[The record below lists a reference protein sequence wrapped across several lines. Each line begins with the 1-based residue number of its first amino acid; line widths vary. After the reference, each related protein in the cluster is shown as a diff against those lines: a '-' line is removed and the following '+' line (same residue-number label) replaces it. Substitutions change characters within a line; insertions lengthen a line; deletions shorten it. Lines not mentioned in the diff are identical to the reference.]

1 MFKRKIGTRPHFE
14 IRISFFTPFTP
25 YYISRLYFTFTLC
38 YIWSRSQWNKGSHLM
53 LIFFSSYLRKAMNTS
68 QEADHNEGTLF
79 ILRGPVAFD
88 PECRS
93 LS

>member
-1 MFKRKIGTRPHFE
+1 
-14 IRISFFTPFTP
+14 
-25 YYISRLYFTFTLC
+25 
-38 YIWSRSQWNKGSHLM
+38 M